1 MASCMPQRAAKKG
14 GAAVAPPP
22 PDACVADID
31 PKLEWLDDAS
41 TYIIR
46 LNLPGFKKEDFKVQ
60 VDSSGRLTV
69 RGERPAGYVRF
80 HKAFQ
85 LPQTANIDGVAGRF
99 DGAVLSLTVPKQ
111 QPVVSGTDMV
121 AARLAEAKEC
131 AAAAA
136 GRAAAA
142 PEEGA
147 TMTWAEALGG
157 RGQMVA
163 AAVAGFALGAF
174 LAHRLLTV
182 TNS

>member
-14 GAAVAPPP
+14 GAAAPPP

-31 PKLEWLDDAS
+31 PKHEWLDDAS
-41 TYIIR
+41 TYIIH

-60 VDSSGRLTV
+60 VDSGGRLTV

-85 LPQTANIDGVAGRF
+85 LPLTANLDGVAGRF

-111 QPVVSGTDMV
+111 QRMVSGTDMV

-136 GRAAAA
+136 RRAAASEA
-142 PEEGA
+142 GT

-174 LAHRLLTV
+174 LAHRLLSV